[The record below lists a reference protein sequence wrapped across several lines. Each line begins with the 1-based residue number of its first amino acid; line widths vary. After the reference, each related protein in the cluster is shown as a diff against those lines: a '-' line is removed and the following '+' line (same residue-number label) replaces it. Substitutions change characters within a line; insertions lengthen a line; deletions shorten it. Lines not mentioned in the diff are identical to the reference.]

1 MTIKGDRQNIF
12 PGNTVSHRGKTI
24 TDIGSSKQYISFVN
38 RLQNAERSRIAVVP
52 NNMEGRPDLI
62 AYAAYG
68 NEQLWWVIVE
78 ANNVYDYEVDLGA
91 GKQILI
97 PNL

>member
-1 MTIKGDRQNIF
+1 MALNGDRQNIF
-12 PGNTVSHRGKTI
+12 PGNTVSHRGNII
-24 TDIGSSKQYISFVN
+24 TDIASSKQYINFVN
-38 RLQNAERSRIAVVP
+38 GLQEPGTARIAVVP

-62 AYAAYG
+62 AYAAYN

-78 ANNVYDYEVDLGA
+78 ANNAYDYEVDLKA

-97 PNL
+97 PRI

>member
-1 MTIKGDRQNIF
+1 MTLNGDRQNIF
-12 PGNTVSHRGKTI
+12 PGRTISHRGKTI
-24 TDIGSSKQYISFVN
+24 TDIASTKQYISFVN
-38 RLQNAERSRIAVVP
+38 QLQESGNSRIALVP

-78 ANNVYDYEVDLGA
+78 ANNAYDYEVDLKA

-97 PNL
+97 PKV

>member
-1 MTIKGDRQNIF
+1 MTLNGDRQNIF
-12 PGNTVSHRGKTI
+12 PGNTVSHRGNTI
-24 TDIGSSKQYISFVN
+24 TDIGSSKQYINFVN
-38 RLQNAERSRIAVVP
+38 GLQEPGNARIALVP

-62 AYAAYG
+62 AYAAYN

-78 ANNVYDYEVDLGA
+78 ANNAYDYEVDLKA

-97 PNL
+97 PRI